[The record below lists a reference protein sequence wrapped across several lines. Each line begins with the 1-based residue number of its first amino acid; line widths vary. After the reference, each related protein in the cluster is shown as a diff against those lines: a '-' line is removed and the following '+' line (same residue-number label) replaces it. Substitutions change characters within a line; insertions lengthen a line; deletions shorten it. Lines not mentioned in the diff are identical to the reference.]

1 MDAAAPAGGAG
12 VWGKSRWKSLVSS
25 LVAQYTACAPFISS
39 LKNQLQHP
47 WRSLRGRRR
56 VNCETK
62 AAVDGTAHREL
73 ALAPGR
79 RSFVGR
85 RRLQEK
91 QHRFDGLVPS
101 LVTRLALGA
110 CSLARLLGGRF
121 DIARGLGACAK
132 RGLAPSGA
140 ATRELQWRRRG
151 RREVAEPGAA
161 PLRWGRR
168 GARRLAAGGAAPR
181 GGGGQRGARCPQS
194 VGVDS
199 AATRREARPPPPPPA
214 ATPLRNPMSSYEQGS
229 ATAPH
234 ADVFSSNSGGAKS
247 RPTARRSKRTGEK
260 TCKSRPRAVPHG
272 VLPGLPSGPGTASR
286 SLSASAAPR
295 GAPRGGCADPAPRN
309 DERWWCL

>member
-1 MDAAAPAGGAG
+1 MRHGDLVSHHHDVNDGRSKGTSLLAHTISLSCCSRRCWRLGEVALEELGQQLGRAVHRLRPVHLLLEEPTAAP
-12 VWGKSRWKSLVSS
+12 VEE
-25 LVAQYTACAPFISS
+25 
-39 LKNQLQHP
+39 
-47 WRSLRGRRR
+47 SLRGRRH

-151 RREVAEPGAA
+151 RREVAQPGAA
-161 PLRWGRR
+161 PFCFG
-168 GARRLAAGGAAPR
+168 
-181 GGGGQRGARCPQS
+181 
-194 VGVDS
+194 
-199 AATRREARPPPPPPA
+199 
-214 ATPLRNPMSSYEQGS
+214 N
-229 ATAPH
+229 
-234 ADVFSSNSGGAKS
+234 
-247 RPTARRSKRTGEK
+247 
-260 TCKSRPRAVPHG
+260 
-272 VLPGLPSGPGTASR
+272 
-286 SLSASAAPR
+286 
-295 GAPRGGCADPAPRN
+295 
-309 DERWWCL
+309 